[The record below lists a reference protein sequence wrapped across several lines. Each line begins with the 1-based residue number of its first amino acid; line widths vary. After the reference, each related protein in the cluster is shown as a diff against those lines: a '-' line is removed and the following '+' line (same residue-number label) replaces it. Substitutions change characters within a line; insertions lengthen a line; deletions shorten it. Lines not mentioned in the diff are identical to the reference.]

1 MKSNLIHWT
10 IPLLIFSYNPNAL
23 AQPPGKGI
31 ANPLPETLT
40 ADNSSNPELFVPTNP
55 ITPSPATSSLT
66 TSIPNQTGVI
76 QFNNTGLSALTYPNC
91 GGTCLF
97 AIGRL
102 VPTSNGSTSAEAV
115 AGVVWQLRSPE
126 NTQAEAQR
134 LLIKAQT
141 ENLTQEST
149 LLLTEKL
156 ADALEQRKPERIK
169 LLAIL
174 LAKRL
179 GYSDYYQLL
188 QQLDRP

>member
-1 MKSNLIHWT
+1 MKLNLIYWT
-10 IPLLIFSYNPNAL
+10 IPLLILSYSPTA
-23 AQPPGKGI
+23 I
-31 ANPLPETLT
+31 AGTGDVTFT
-40 ADNSSNPELFVPTNP
+40 AENSSNPELSIPPTSIPPNP
-55 ITPSPATSSLT
+55 ITPSPT
-66 TSIPNQTGVI
+66 TLPNQTGVI
-76 QFNNTGLSALTYPNC
+76 QFNNPGLSALTYPNC

-102 VPTSNGSTSAEAV
+102 VPSSNGNTNAEAV
-115 AGVVWQLRSPE
+115 AGIVWQLRSPE

-134 LLIKAQT
+134 LLLKAQT

-179 GYSDYYQLL
+179 GYSDYQQLL
-188 QQLDRP
+188 QQLDRKTP

>member
-1 MKSNLIHWT
+1 MKSIPLFQWIL
-10 IPLLIFSYNPNAL
+10 PLLIFSVNSNAIASEARERL
-23 AQPPGKGI
+23 IANSATTEASSTTQNENTQPP
-31 ANPLPETLT
+31 TT
-40 ADNSSNPELFVPTNP
+40 TPTS
-55 ITPSPATSSLT
+55 T
-66 TSIPNQTGVI
+66 QTGVI

-102 VPTSNGSTSAEAV
+102 VPTINGTSAEAV

-126 NTQAEAQR
+126 NTQAESQR
-134 LLIKAQT
+134 LHLKAQT

-156 ADALEQRKPERIK
+156 ADAIEQRKPDRIT

-179 GYSDYYQLL
+179 GYANHHKLL
-188 QQLDRP
+188 QDLQSTNGPDK